1 MPGSVPFLCLPA
13 TSADAPRRLVIMSD
27 PTHCQR
33 ACASVPSTDTRSRT
47 PLRQCSLLNYPHP
60 RAQASQNVT
69 PDNRSGSHPPE
80 CFIAATD

>member
-1 MPGSVPFLCLPA
+1 MSNLSFLESRHQSLLPSRGMPGSVPFLCLPA

-60 RAQASQNVT
+60 RA
-69 PDNRSGSHPPE
+69 
-80 CFIAATD
+80 